1 MTVMIRAI
9 KQCHLGVSEFYH
21 SQSFKYA
28 ARNLPKVSSM
38 QRDPYAT
45 ANLLETIS
53 KDIIILFITCQ
64 QPILNSESTNFSF
77 HRFFNEL
84 EVFDFDQMARK
95 CQYIHRTVFILQ
107 KKPQFAALSK
117 KW

>member
-1 MTVMIRAI
+1 MLSGRDPFGEVPCLLGGVLGQRVVSMSMISTFNLGKEVPWTTLTVMIRAI

-53 KDIIILFITCQ
+53 KDIMYLVHHM
-64 QPILNSESTNFSF
+64 STTNPEF
-77 HRFFNEL
+77 
-84 EVFDFDQMARK
+84 
-95 CQYIHRTVFILQ
+95 
-107 KKPQFAALSK
+107 
-117 KW
+117 

>member
-1 MTVMIRAI
+1 LIRAI

-21 SQSFKYA
+21 FQSFKYA

-53 KDIIILFITCQ
+53 KDIMYLVHHMSTTN
-64 QPILNSESTNFSF
+64 PESTYFSF
-77 HRFFNEL
+77 QRFFVDFFYEL
-84 EVFDFDQMARK
+84 DVFDFD
-95 CQYIHRTVFILQ
+95 T
-107 KKPQFAALSK
+107 
-117 KW
+117 